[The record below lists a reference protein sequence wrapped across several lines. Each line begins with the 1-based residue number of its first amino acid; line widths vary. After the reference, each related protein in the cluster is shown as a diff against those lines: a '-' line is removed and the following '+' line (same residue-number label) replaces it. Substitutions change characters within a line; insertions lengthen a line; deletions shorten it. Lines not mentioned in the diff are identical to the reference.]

1 MFSYEIRINSFETI
15 LKKTHETLIESCES
29 LMNPSFPHVQWLIF
43 HGSQASD
50 EEGRQKQAQQRQKA
64 VEEAASNGAGG
75 FEGKDTM
82 WCHPSYPLVNEQFDI
97 ENGHL

>member
-1 MFSYEIRINSFETI
+1 MKPY
-15 LKKTHETLIESCES
+15 LKQTHETLIESYES

-64 VEEAASNGAGG
+64 VEEAASDGAGG
-75 FEGKDTM
+75 FEGKEYKCGATPVTL
-82 WCHPSYPLVNEQFDI
+82 W
-97 ENGHL
+97 